1 MEEGIA
7 RDYTGIRGW
16 RLPRQEWLEAGSMRK
31 ALSPSGDVHLQN
43 RHNGLAVTGEE
54 EQVSSRQSSE
64 PPKPETHANERG
76 GGR

>member
-7 RDYTGIRGW
+7 RDYTGIRGR
-16 RLPRQEWLEAGSMRK
+16 RLPRQKWLEAGNMRK
-31 ALSPSGDVHLQN
+31 ALSSSGDAHLQN

-54 EQVSSRQSSE
+54 EQVPSRQLSE
-64 PPKPETHANERG
+64 PPEPETRANGRG